1 MAGLT
6 VLLARKGTAEGVLD
20 VLQDLSAAGLID
32 PFLWVY
38 EQDVSRSTVL
48 ATEVVGGRR
57 VRTTLQTVLAARNFA
72 QVRLGVLVPLIGAVE
87 VPSAATH
94 QQLSELLGSSAG
106 GAAVTRVRFILARPG
121 GPTVKS
127 AVVEGWHN
135 LLVAPEDSR
144 GPGSG
149 HVLLAHT
156 EDQVVL
162 GRHSAPALASALG
175 MWADIE
181 HSPFEATS
189 PPPGPVLRV
198 IRSFYRRFDA
208 TAAES
213 ELRRQVFDSSAALP
227 LPRQRGMS
235 VSYIDDSARAAR
247 QMAEALWTKHR
258 AVLRGDRVVPD
269 KVAAKSI
276 GILEAI
282 KMFFGFMLAAI
293 RNAPSEWY
301 AGLVRRTSSAVASA
315 VHSTVYGSAESSYS
329 VVFNGYKADGTPA
342 NMADMNAAAEQIADD
357 LSEPGE
363 RHEHEARADL
373 SELWKDYA
381 NGAMTLADGGERA
394 DGLPPIQ
401 VGSNRGVLRTVSDC
415 VPSDRDTFV
424 VPSSVA
430 AIVGI
435 DSVSANDVHAIVELL
450 GRLRGAE
457 SDPRVGVEARAAMT
471 ELHSWATTY
480 GRSYGSQVG
489 KIMVDAIKRIV
500 VEIREIMA
508 RDKARREAQDVS
520 ADIRNRQ
527 RKLALLMNIFAGVL
541 LVVLVGLGVAIGFK
555 VVAAVWGA
563 GLMIG
568 AVVVWMIVSMVTFMR
583 GQRDLFQEMA
593 RRQSDSSQARAD
605 KLNLRV
611 AVRDLNRLSGGY
623 GQYLA
628 WSKSV
633 GTLLREPFGPES
645 AKAAARPLIGFG
657 LPLSTK
663 VGSASPSAN
672 SVADAGLQVRRDLF
686 SVGWLTPVWIEL
698 IRDAGS
704 GLGALGQDIRENP
717 KLLFSEEGQDSGSAL
732 DVWSSRLARGE
743 LTVTGSEALWQ
754 RVLST
759 LVTPESEVGR
769 SLADHVET
777 VADGV
782 RQQVPI
788 IEFLAGLDSDDQ
800 GVQYF
805 DDELFSDTATAAGD
819 ARVTTNVR
827 HAVKNGLGAL
837 SILTQLSDAIPEFQ
851 FRFCVEPSGQVGGG
865 RAFDFADDAN
875 RAAPEADPF
884 GIRYEEQRDSS
895 DQSSARPPSEPPGS
909 GTYVF

>member
-1 MAGLT
+1 MDNLT
-6 VLLARKGTAEGVLD
+6 VLLVRKGTAEGVLD

-38 EQDVSRSTVL
+38 EHDVNRSAAL
-48 ATEVVGGRR
+48 ATHVVGGRR
-57 VRTTLQTVLAARNFA
+57 LRTALQTVLAASSYA
-72 QVRLGVLVPLIGAVE
+72 HIRLGVLVPLFGAAD
-87 VPSAATH
+87 VPSAVTH
-94 QQLSELLGSSAG
+94 QELSELLESSSG
-106 GAAVTRVRFILARPG
+106 GAAVTRVRLILARRG
-121 GPTVKS
+121 GPRVRS

-135 LLVAPEDSR
+135 LLIAPEDSR

-149 HVLLAHT
+149 HVLLPET
-156 EDQVVL
+156 DDQVVI
-162 GRHSAPALASALG
+162 GRHAAPAISSALG

-181 HSPFEATS
+181 HSPIDGAS

-198 IRSFYRRFDA
+198 VRSFYRRFDA
-208 TAAES
+208 TTAEN

-235 VSYIDDSARAAR
+235 VSYIDDSPRAAR

-258 AVLRGDRVVPD
+258 AVLRGDRVVPG
-269 KVAAKSI
+269 KVVAKSI
-276 GILEAI
+276 GILQAI
-282 KMFFGFMLAAI
+282 KMFFGFMIASL

-315 VHSTVYGSAESSYS
+315 VHSTVYGSAESSYA

-342 NMADMNAAAEQIADD
+342 NMADLNAAAEQISEVLA
-357 LSEPGE
+357 EPGE
-363 RHEHEARADL
+363 RYEHEARADL
-373 SELWKDYA
+373 SELWRDYA

-415 VPSDRDTFV
+415 VPSERDTFV

-435 DSVSANDVHAIVELL
+435 ESVSANDVHAIVELL
-450 GRLRGAE
+450 QRLRGAE

-471 ELHSWATTY
+471 ELHAWASTY

-489 KIMVDAIKRIV
+489 KIMVDSITRLVI
-500 VEIREIMA
+500 EIREIMA
-508 RDKARREAQDVS
+508 RDKARQDAQDMSGDVG
-520 ADIRNRQ
+520 RRQ

-541 LVVLVGLGVAIGFK
+541 VVVIVGLGVAVGFK
-555 VVAAVWGA
+555 VLAAVWGA

-568 AVVVWMIVSMVTFMR
+568 AVLAWVVVSMVTFMR
-583 GQRDLFQEMA
+583 GQRELFQEMA
-593 RRQSDSSQARAD
+593 RRQSDSAQAGAD
-605 KLNLRV
+605 KLNLRT
-611 AVRDLNRLSGGY
+611 AMRDLNRLSAGY

-628 WSKSV
+628 WSKSI

-645 AKAAARPLIGFG
+645 SAASSRPLIGFG

-663 VGSASPSAN
+663 VGWASPSAN

-686 SVGWLTPVWIEL
+686 SVGWLTPVWTEL
-698 IRDAGS
+698 IRGAGAR
-704 GLGALGQDIRENP
+704 LGALGQDIRENP
-717 KLLFSEEGQDSGSAL
+717 KLLFAEEGQDSGSAL
-732 DVWSSRLARGE
+732 DIWSSRLARGE
-743 LTVTGSEALWQ
+743 LTVTGSDALWQ

-769 SLADHVET
+769 SLVDHVET
-777 VADGV
+777 VADGM

-788 IEFLAGLDSDDQ
+788 LEFMAGLESGEQ

-827 HAVKNGLGAL
+827 NSVKNGLGAL
-837 SILTQLSDAIPEFQ
+837 AILTQLSDAIPEFQ
-851 FRFCVEPSGQVGGG
+851 FRFCEAGSGEGSGGW
-865 RAFDFADDAN
+865 AFDYSN
-875 RAAPEADPF
+875 ETTTTTSEADPF
-884 GIRYEEQRDSS
+884 GILREEPTGSPD
-895 DQSSARPPSEPPGS
+895 PGPTHPTSEPPGS